1 MFFSISFQD
10 GKGFSRDAWLPKHL
24 RNGAQITPQRDTW
37 FANLKGGRVIYLADF
52 RDKWT
57 FFGLEGGR

>member
-1 MFFSISFQD
+1 ME
-10 GKGFSRDAWLPKHL
+10 PKL
-24 RNGAQITPQRDTW
+24 RRNVMG
-37 FANLKGGRVIYLADF
+37 KGGRVIYLADF